1 MSKPHEVLQRLSLR
15 QGEVFIQQGDFG
27 KNGYIIQNGQVEVFL
42 KQNGDEIT
50 LAVLGPGEVV
60 GEQAVLFDSCR
71 SASVR
76 ALTDC
81 NLVVMD
87 RDQMS
92 KNLEKSDPSIRA
104 MIKIL
109 SERLKRSNKTV
120 AKTKTAGVNNRKVDA
135 IFKTDKED
143 PDTQR

>member
-1 MSKPHEVLQRLSLR
+1 MNGKQHEVLKRITLK
-15 QGEVFIQQGDFG
+15 QGEIFIKQGDFG
-27 KNGYIIQNGQVEVFL
+27 KNGYIIQSGQVEVYM
-42 KQNGDEIT
+42 KQDGGDEIT

-60 GEQAVLFDSCR
+60 GEQAVLFDACR

-76 ALTDC
+76 ALTEC

-87 RDQMS
+87 RDQMA
-92 KNLEKSDPSIRA
+92 KNLQKSDPSIRA

-120 AKTKTAGVNNRKVDA
+120 AKSKTGAVNNRKVDA
-135 IFKTDKED
+135 IFDADKKSD
-143 PDTQR
+143 D

>member
-1 MSKPHEVLQRLSLR
+1 MSKQHEVLQRLTFR
-15 QGEVFIQQGDFG
+15 QGEVFIKQGDFG
-27 KNGYIIQNGQVEVFL
+27 KNGYIIQSGTVEVFL
-42 KQNGDEIT
+42 QQDKDEIT

-60 GEQAVLFDSCR
+60 GEQAVLYDSCR

-92 KNLEKSDPSIRA
+92 KNLQKSDPSIRA

-109 SERLKRSNKTV
+109 SERLKRANKTV
-120 AKTKTAGVNNRKVDA
+120 VKTKSSLVNNRKVDA
-135 IFKTDKED
+135 IFDAEKKSEN
-143 PDTQR
+143 